1 MFGLLSGLWDSTLPT
16 PYNLLIL
23 GLDSSGKSTLLSSL
37 LSTPSLTSKDQKLPP
52 LPPNKIKP
60 TTGVNRANIE
70 VNNTPIT
77 IYDPSGKPGARR
89 LWSYYYPDCE
99 VRRERG
105 DLYKRKKTRKE
116 GNTKLTS

>member
-70 VNNTPIT
+70 VNNTPVT